1 MTIRKVSLNK
11 ILILFLFSHIFI
23 WTLIPTISNNNLPLD
38 TIEALAWSSNLDWG
52 YSKHPPLSA
61 FAVEFFYRIF
71 GSQDW
76 AYYLLSQIFVVS
88 SFFIV
93 WIFSKDFFKNQIF
106 GLLAVLLLEGIFF
119 YNFTTPEFNVNI
131 CQLPFWALT
140 VLYCWKGIKDNK
152 TVDWLLF
159 GLFAALGILS
169 KYLFVYL
176 LIAIDVFFIYLIVKK
191 KINFKCFISLV
202 SFFIILTPHLFWL
215 IDNNYIT
222 FDYAI
227 HRTGVEDSNFL
238 KSHLTNPFIFLI
250 KQFGI
255 LIPFFIMIFFIVLKF
270 KTKININ
277 DKKLIF
283 LIVINVVPIVL
294 MFLTSLFMGAK
305 IRTMWMTPFYLF
317 ISVLFLYLLQKG
329 IILRKLEHFF
339 SIFLIFFILFPMTY
353 FYISTTQTDKR
364 TDYPGKKVSKII
376 QKKWEDNYINDIA
389 LVAGNEWHGG
399 NLSYHLKTRP
409 KWDNIL
415 EDRKKIKLED
425 VEGGFVIIGD
435 SNILNKI
442 CSGIFFELENQ
453 GICMVGKRK

>member
-238 KSHLTNPFIFLI
+238 KSHSLPVTEFKFIF
-250 KQFGI
+250 
-255 LIPFFIMIFFIVLKF
+255 
-270 KTKININ
+270 
-277 DKKLIF
+277 
-283 LIVINVVPIVL
+283 
-294 MFLTSLFMGAK
+294 
-305 IRTMWMTPFYLF
+305 
-317 ISVLFLYLLQKG
+317 
-329 IILRKLEHFF
+329 
-339 SIFLIFFILFPMTY
+339 
-353 FYISTTQTDKR
+353 
-364 TDYPGKKVSKII
+364 
-376 QKKWEDNYINDIA
+376 
-389 LVAGNEWHGG
+389 
-399 NLSYHLKTRP
+399 
-409 KWDNIL
+409 
-415 EDRKKIKLED
+415 
-425 VEGGFVIIGD
+425 
-435 SNILNKI
+435 
-442 CSGIFFELENQ
+442 
-453 GICMVGKRK
+453 

>member
-119 YNFTTPEFNVNI
+119 YNFTTPEFNVNV